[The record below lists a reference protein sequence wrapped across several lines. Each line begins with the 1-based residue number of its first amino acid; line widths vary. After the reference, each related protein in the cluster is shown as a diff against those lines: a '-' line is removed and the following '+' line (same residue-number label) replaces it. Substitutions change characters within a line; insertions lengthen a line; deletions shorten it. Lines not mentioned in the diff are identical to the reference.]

1 MATTD
6 RQNRLLIAE
15 DWRKIYTAFQQADFK
30 SYDFETIRRTM
41 VAYLRENYPDDFNDY
56 IESSEYVAL
65 LDLIAYISQSLSFRV
80 DLNARE
86 NFLETAERRN
96 SVLRLARLIN
106 YNAKR
111 NTPATGLLKFTSVA
125 TTENVVDSAGT
136 DLANV
141 TVVWNDGTNTNY
153 REQFINILNAANTS
167 GQTFGKPQ
175 ESDTIGGIKTEIYT
189 SNSNNT
195 DLPIFAF
202 RRPISGI
209 DRSFEIV
216 PATIT
221 DSENIYEKTPIP
233 GGGFTYVYRTD
244 GAGDTSNNTGFFALF
259 KQGGMANT
267 EFDVVD
273 TTTNFVQSINVNN
286 INNSDVWLYS
296 LDDFGQLEKIWDK
309 VPTTVG
315 NNAIYNSLAKNKRDV
330 YNVVT
335 KNNDAIDLVF
345 GDGNFSNLPSGRF
358 RVYYRVSD
366 NARYSV
372 QPGDMNGITFSLGY
386 TDKNGGAQ
394 TLTVTASLQQSVYN
408 ATATESSDS
417 IKEKAPQAYYS
428 QNRMITAEDYNVV
441 PLSASQDI
449 IKVKSVNRS
458 ASGISRAKEI
468 VDPTGAYSN
477 VSVFADDGILYR
489 EETTPTFTFTF
500 SNQNEILSTINNSVE
515 AKLKDSTANQFFYLK
530 YGTKDLSTLTASWVS
545 TTTGTNTNTGY
556 FNASGPL
563 AIGEYATSNLKYAK
577 VGALVKFTSPDTR
590 EFLNGK
596 LVTAGTDNAEDRA
609 WVKISA
615 VEGDGSNQ
623 GEGNL
628 ESGVGPVTLN
638 NIIPANAVASSVF
651 PVFTTTFTTALKNDL
666 IERISAYEE
675 FGLRYNEETS
685 EWSVIT
691 SANLSSENVFS
702 LVNAGDTTATNL
714 DQSWYFKFTNDGNT
728 YTVTYRSLA
737 YVFESEKQNK
747 FHFDKSE
754 KMYDYTTGRAVK
766 DFITVLKNNTIPA
779 SGLGIGYPIN
789 WQVVDTVEESDGY
802 QDNRKVKVGFFDQ
815 DDDGV
820 VDNPDIFDI
829 IVDPDTSPTTKFV
842 FFEKYNSYN
851 NIERF
856 RPYAATN
863 FVVSKNETD
872 ITLPGSYTNGQLFY
886 FYDESENVIKKYDS
900 TTVTLTTTT
909 DYIARRGRSA
919 INFQYKHHA
928 GQDTRIDPSVS
939 NIIDIFMLE
948 RSYDDRFRTWLR
960 KGGTKPT
967 ASTSDQ
973 LRISYSGFLNPL
985 KGLSDQIVYHPVKY
999 KILFGSKADEEFQA
1013 TFKVVKNTG
1022 SNVTNAIIKT
1032 RVIQAI
1038 NEFFAL
1044 DNFDFGDTFYF
1055 TELAA
1060 YVHQQLAPDLLTV
1073 VIVPNQCGQGFG
1085 SLFQISGASDE
1096 IFISGATVDDV
1107 SIIDAL
1113 GANQL
1118 EASGT
1123 VVTSTTTT
1131 TSSGRSTSAVSS
1143 VTSSTSG
1150 TGYSSGSSSSGSS
1163 SSGSSSSG
1171 SSSSGSGSSGSGY

>member
-6 RQNRLLIAE
+6 RQNRLLVAE

-65 LDLIAYISQSLSFRV
+65 LDLIAYIAQSLSFRV

-125 TTENVVDSAGT
+125 TTENVTDSTGT

-141 TVVWNDGTNTNY
+141 TVVWNDGTNANY
-153 REQFINILNAANTS
+153 REQFINILNAANVS
-167 GQTFGKPQ
+167 GQTYGKPS

-189 SNSNNT
+189 TNSNNT
-195 DLPIFAF
+195 DLPVFTF
-202 RRPISGI
+202 RRSVSGV
-209 DRSFEIV
+209 DRGFEIV
-216 PATIT
+216 PATIS
-221 DSENIYEKTPIP
+221 DSESIYESTPIP

-259 KQGGMANT
+259 KQGSLQNT
-267 EFDVVD
+267 EFDI
-273 TTTNFVQSINVNN
+273 TNPTTNFVQPINVNN
-286 INNSDVWLYS
+286 INNTDVWLYE
-296 LDDFGQLEKIWDK
+296 LDDFGQLENLWDK

-315 NNAIYNSLAKNKRDV
+315 NNAIYNSLAKNKRNI

-335 KNNDAIDLVF
+335 KNGDTVDLVF
-345 GDGNFSNLPSGRF
+345 GDGNFSNIPSGRF
-358 RVYYRVSD
+358 RAYYRVSD

-372 QPGDMNGITFSLGY
+372 QPADMTGITFSLGY
-386 TDKNGGAQ
+386 TDKNGAPQ
-394 TLTVTASLQQSVYN
+394 VLTVSASLQQSIYN
-408 ATATESSDS
+408 ASATESSAS
-417 IKEKAPQAYYS
+417 IKEKAPQIYYS

-449 IKVKSVNRS
+449 VKVKSVNRT

-468 VDPTGAYSN
+468 IDPTGAYSN

-489 EETTPTFTFTF
+489 EETVPTFTFTF
-500 SNQNEILSTINNSVE
+500 NNSNEILSTINSSVE
-515 AKLKDSTANQFFYLK
+515 AKLKEATARQFFYLK
-530 YGTKDLSTLTASWVS
+530 YGTKDLSTLSASWVS

-556 FNASGPL
+556 FTSGGPL
-563 AIGEYATSNLKYAK
+563 AIGDYATSNLKYAK
-577 VGALVKFTSPDTR
+577 TGALIKFTSPDSR

-609 WVKISA
+609 WAKISA
-615 VEGDGSNQ
+615 VEGDGSNS
-623 GEGNL
+623 GVGNL
-628 ESGVGPVTLN
+628 ESGVGPITLN
-638 NIIPANAVASSVF
+638 DIVPANAVLSAVF

-666 IERISAYEE
+666 IDRINAYEE
-675 FGLRYNEETS
+675 FGLRYNEETGA
-685 EWSVIT
+685 WIVIT
-691 SANLSSENVFS
+691 STNLSASSVFS
-702 LVNAGDTTATNL
+702 LDNAGDTTATNR
-714 DQSWYFKFTNDGNT
+714 DASWFFKFTNDGNT
-728 YTVTYRSLA
+728 YTVNYRSLA
-737 YVFESEKQNK
+737 YIFESAGQNK
-747 FHFDKSE
+747 FHYDRTE
-754 KMYDYTTGRAVK
+754 KIYDYTTGQAVK
-766 DFITVLKNNTIPA
+766 DYVTVLKNNTIPA
-779 SGLGIGYPIN
+779 TGLGIGYPID

-802 QDNRKVKVGFFDQ
+802 QDNRKVQVGFYDE

-829 IVDPDTSPTTKFV
+829 VVDPETNKSTKFV
-842 FFEKYNSYN
+842 FFEKYTSYN
-851 NIERF
+851 NIERY
-856 RPYAATN
+856 RPYAASN
-863 FVVSKNETD
+863 FVVTQNESS

-886 FYDESENVIKKYDS
+886 FYDSSENVIKKYNSS
-900 TTVTLTTTT
+900 TITLDTTTN
-909 DYIARRGRSA
+909 YIARSGRSA

-939 NIIDIFMLE
+939 NIIDIYMLE
-948 RSYDDRFRTWLR
+948 RSYDDRFRNWL
-960 KGGTKPT
+960 KDGGTKPT

-973 LRISYSGFLNPL
+973 LRISYSGYLNPL

-999 KILFGSKADEEFQA
+999 KILFGSKADQEFQA
-1013 TFKVVKNTG
+1013 TFKVVKNAST
-1022 SNVTNAIIKT
+1022 NVTNAVIKT

-1044 DNFDFGDTFYF
+1044 DNFDFGDTFFF

-1060 YVHQQLAPDLLTV
+1060 YIHQQLAPDLLTV
-1073 VIVPNQCGQGFG
+1073 VIVPNQSTQGFG
-1085 SLFQISGASDE
+1085 SLFQISGADDE

-1118 EASGT
+1118 AASGT
-1123 VVTSTTTT
+1123 VVTTTTTT
-1131 TSSGRSTSAVSS
+1131 TSSTRSTSAVSS
-1143 VTSSTSG
+1143 VTSSTAGS
-1150 TGYSSGSSSSGSS
+1150 GYSSGSST
-1163 SSGSSSSG
+1163 
-1171 SSSSGSGSSGSGY
+1171 GSSGSGY